1 MFWYNFCI
9 VFACEWNVFLF
20 HFYDPIKQCFWIFA
34 TRSLCH
40 RKKTGV
46 SNDPS
51 KLQCVYTF
59 SVSAFVWC
67 SIKESASF
75 LFIFS
80 CRNQEPPVY
89 RQNSSTSIPHKSYD
103 IFSQGFQ
110 QFSVTF
116 TQYNPKALKFG
127 MRCPLVTAGV
137 QEQASQRGQ
146 HSRPRCRIKAGHYLL
161 LYYHQHHYNNLLLH
175 QHHYCSHHHHHYLQ

>member
-1 MFWYNFCI
+1 MKGKIILSEIPYP
-9 VFACEWNVFLF
+9 L
-20 HFYDPIKQCFWIFA
+20 DTPICDYQFEISPNC
-34 TRSLCH
+34 L
-40 RKKTGV
+40 KTGHPYLIYFFHV
-46 SNDPS
+46 
-51 KLQCVYTF
+51 
-59 SVSAFVWC
+59 
-67 SIKESASF
+67 AS
-75 LFIFS
+75 L
-80 CRNQEPPVY
+80 RNQEPPVY

-103 IFSQGFQ
+103 IFSQVFQ